1 MTSSSPNRIGSIV
14 GGLILLGVGVWFL
27 LGALGVPLPG
37 VGALWPL
44 LVIFGGLAFIGMFL
58 FGNEEP
64 GILVPGVGGL
74 LTGIFFLLITVG
86 PLNWEDLGTL
96 WPVFPLIGGMAFVVT
111 YLADRSEPG
120 LLVPGLGGLAVGMVG
135 LLFTLGNLDF
145 ALIATWWPLLLIVIG
160 VILLVQNVSKR
171 GKSR

>member
-1 MTSSSPNRIGSIV
+1 MTSSKPGRMGSII
-14 GGLILLGVGVWFL
+14 GGLILVGFGIWFL

-44 LVIFGGLAFIGMFL
+44 LIIFGGLMFIGMYL
-58 FGNEEP
+58 FGDEEP

-74 LTGIFFLLITVG
+74 LIGILFLLITVG
-86 PLNWEDLGTL
+86 PLSWEDLATL
-96 WPVFPLIGGMAFVVT
+96 WPVFPLIGGFAFVVT

-120 LLVPGLGGLAVGMVG
+120 LLVPGLGGIAVGVVG
-135 LLFTLGNLDF
+135 LLFMLGNLDF

-160 VILLVQNVSKR
+160 VILLVQNVSNR